1 MQSDHWNPPQTGRY
15 ALERLWCQR
24 HHRAALRQTQRT
36 VRGFLGTSLN
46 SCHDRRMSST
56 NKSEVHPMYSSHAC
70 GPSTVS
76 STDSSRLAEED
87 GIQPSLALA
96 DSRQFSGLV
105 TLATRPLLHI

>member
-1 MQSDHWNPPQTGRY
+1 MKSDYWNPPQTGRY

-56 NKSEVHPMYSSHAC
+56 NKSEVHPQR
-70 GPSTVS
+70 G
-76 STDSSRLAEED
+76 SRLTNGGAE
-87 GIQPSLALA
+87 PSAQCPVFAESKMRAVLIGRK
-96 DSRQFSGLV
+96 DRP
-105 TLATRPLLHI
+105 TR